1 MTKPEQKEAKNGPI
15 GSSSAAEKGKGN
27 DNTISDF
34 LHGDGRF
41 SLSTE
46 IRAFFTMMSFVTRLP
61 VPVTCAPDLHPGFV
75 MKGMSYICL
84 VGTLIGMVLALFLDA
99 LHAGATLGLPLIL
112 AACFMTIMNEF
123 YLTGCFHSDGLADA
137 ADGIGGG
144 WTTRRILQI
153 MTDSRIG
160 TFGCAAYC
168 LYCMTK
174 IHLLNELGTSQWNI
188 SQPLG
193 LLQQG
198 NDSSISS
205 NIVIISHGA
214 GPAILVSQALSRL
227 SAPFLIRTRE
237 YIDDSTG
244 PKTAFYSFFVQA
256 KHLVSW
262 YRVVVSIAIC
272 WIVTAVTYGRV
283 LATVLV
289 TIVLCTSHF
298 FAGSYA
304 DYWLGG
310 VMGDYLGATICCTE
324 ILCLTLLLL
333 SDIHQEFLQENVV
346 NMTLEKLLAMTWNE
360 RLFRFHHADEPYSE
374 SFMALARFLGVAIFL
389 RIWCCT
395 VGHERVMLR
404 DWPPEASANQQQ
416 DSATVAPKDCGDGA
430 KEVVLL
436 DENATAAPPLT
447 DLSPKQ
453 FAQATLA
460 SPTSLFSERYHA
472 VQSYIDTLAKPV
484 GSLGTLEDWAARLAA
499 LQRTISPMANPVACL
514 IFAADHGAAKAVD
527 LGGEACSLYP
537 PAVTRSI
544 LQGLQRGIAG
554 ASILAKEHHVMLRV
568 VDVGVASLSAP
579 SDDVKQDSDANMSSF
594 SYDHASGTVRSS
606 LEKLVGGTRNFCT
619 QASMTMEE
627 CERCI
632 QMGRD
637 EFSHYVAETKATIV
651 ALGEVG
657 IGNTAASSA
666 LIAHFSMAKV
676 ESVCGSGATTASQ
689 SANDAS
695 IHKKIQL
702 VKKALKLHG
711 NAIKKSKTD
720 SVKEALARL
729 GGAEIAALVGA
740 MLEAAERGNIAI
752 LVDGFIVTAAALVAI
767 FIDPL
772 AVSRVLFLTTQSAER
787 GHDVAIATMQQLVA
801 STKEKGNGTASSAPQ
816 PPPPTLIKPALN
828 MNLRMGEAT
837 AALLA
842 VPLIRSAAAMLSM
855 GTIDDILAGE
865 ASEKD

>member
-1 MTKPEQKEAKNGPI
+1 MTGPEQKEAKNGI
-15 GSSSAAEKGKGN
+15 TVKSSTEKGNNDDNDNKN
-27 DNTISDF
+27 DNTIANF
-34 LHGDGRF
+34 LNGEGRL
-41 SLSTE
+41 SLWTE
-46 IRAFFTMMSFVTRLP
+46 VRSFFTIMQFITRLP
-61 VPVTCAPDLHPGFV
+61 VPVACAPDLHPGFV
-75 MKGMSYICL
+75 MKGMSYICW
-84 VGTLIGMVLALFLDA
+84 VGAWIGIVLATFLDA
-99 LHAGATLGLPLIL
+99 WHSTLGLPMTL
-112 AACFMTIMNEF
+112 AACLTTIMNEF
-123 YLTGCFHSDGLADA
+123 YLTGCFHSDGLADT

-168 LYCMTK
+168 LYCITK

-188 SQPLG
+188 EL
-193 LLQQG
+193 LLQRT
-198 NDSSISS
+198 DRSIISG
-205 NIVIISHGA
+205 ISHGA
-214 GPAILVSQALSRL
+214 GPAILVSQTLSRL
-227 SAPFLIRTRE
+227 SAPYLIRTRD
-237 YIDDSTG
+237 YIDDAAG

-262 YRVVVSIAIC
+262 YRVVVSIATC
-272 WIVTAVTYGRV
+272 LFVTAVLYGPV
-283 LATVLV
+283 LAVALV

-298 FAGSYA
+298 VAGSYA

-333 SDIHQEFLQENVV
+333 TDIYSEFLQENVF
-346 NMTLEKLLAMTWNE
+346 NITLE
-360 RLFRFHHADEPYSE
+360 RLFAMSSWNVIFRTFQDDIDDGPYSE
-374 SFMALARFLGVAIFL
+374 SFKALARFLAVAGLL

-404 DWPPEASANQQQ
+404 DWPPPEPGAQQQ
-416 DSATVAPKDCGDGA
+416 HDAASTSDDVSDKAVRDVDPKGGTD
-430 KEVVLL
+430 
-436 DENATAAPPLT
+436 ATAAAP
-447 DLSPKQ
+447 LSPNLLPPKI
-453 FAQATLA
+453 FAQATLV
-460 SPTSLFSERYHA
+460 SPTSSFSERYHA
-472 VQSYIDTLAKPV
+472 VQSYINTLAKPV

-499 LQRTISPMANPVACL
+499 LQRTIRPTANPVACL
-514 IFAADHGAAKAVD
+514 IFAADHGAAKSVQQ
-527 LGGEACSLYP
+527 GGEACSLYP
-537 PAVTRSI
+537 PAVTQSI

-554 ASILAKEHHVMLRV
+554 ASILAKEHQVMLRV
-568 VDVGVASLSAP
+568 VDVGVAYKREGDESEQTLL
-579 SDDVKQDSDANMSSF
+579 
-594 SYDHASGTVRSS
+594 YDKASGTVRSS
-606 LEKLVGGTRNFCT
+606 LQKLVGGTRNLCT
-619 QASMTMEE
+619 HAAMTLEE

-637 EFSHYVAETKATIV
+637 EFSNYVSETKATIV

-657 IGNTAASSA
+657 IGNTTASSA
-666 LIAHFSMAKV
+666 LIAHFSRAKV

-695 IHKKIQL
+695 IHKKVQL
-702 VKKALKLHG
+702 VKKALRLHG

-720 SVKEALARL
+720 PIKEALARL

-767 FIDPL
+767 FIEPL
-772 AVSRVLFLTTQSAER
+772 ACSRVLFLTTQSAEK
-787 GHDVAIATMQQLVA
+787 GHDVAIATIQQLVD
-801 STKEKGNGTASSAPQ
+801 STTEMGRDTTLSSAPA
-816 PPPPTLIKPALN
+816 PAFATPALN

-842 VPLIRSAAAMLSM
+842 VPLIRSAAAMLSEM

-865 ASEKD
+865 ASQKD